1 MSGIFSLFA
10 MIATARKVSRIV
22 RGSRSGAAS
31 TPGAVKISRAIDEKT
46 NPPILNAINS
56 ILGAKTDNDMTKQE
70 RDKTY
75 NSSDYKSLTD
85 KARTVFKN
93 TCEVLDER
101 GLFHVED
108 VPILAGYARN
118 VVLARVAA
126 RDIERLGTVIEYMD
140 RGYKMVKTNPAV
152 DIMNKAQNAYEATA
166 LKLGLTPT
174 GRKRLKGEGKA
185 PKSKREIFE
194 ENV

>member
-1 MSGIFSLFA
+1 M
-10 MIATARKVSRIV
+10 RKQISD
-22 RGSRSGAAS
+22 
-31 TPGAVKISRAIDEKT
+31 KI
-46 NPPILNAINS
+46 
-56 ILGAKTDNDMTKQE
+56 
-70 RDKTY
+70 Y
-75 NSSDYKSLTD
+75 NSTDYKALTES
-85 KARTVFKN
+85 ARTVFKN
-93 TCEVLDER
+93 VCEVLDDR
-101 GLFHVED
+101 GLLHVED
-108 VPILAGYARN
+108 VPIIAGYARN

-126 RDIERLGTVIEYMD
+126 EDIERLGTVIEYTD

-166 LKLGLTPT
+166 VKLGLTPT